1 MNPDAG
7 RRLCKES
14 RAALA
19 ELAPKWGRRDL
30 AVVISNGLS
39 ATAANAHA
47 ADTAIALF
55 KFLPKANWSA
65 YPVFIVPYARV
76 KIQDDI
82 NETLGARHTIIL
94 VGERPGLGSP
104 DSLSAYFTYRSKWE
118 SVESDRNCISNIRP
132 SGMPIELAARKLSML
147 MEESRVCGISGTALK
162 DDIDM
167 SALESASNA
176 ALSG

>member
-1 MNPDAG
+1 MGGADPWVGLQKYTSARIGIGRAGGSQRTPSILDFRLAHARARDAVHAQFFPERVAEKLEKAGFESVVLRTMVSDKRTYLMNPDAG

-19 ELAPKWGRRDL
+19 EFAPKWGRRDL

-55 KFLPKANWSA
+55 KFLPKANWAA

-82 NETLGARHTIIL
+82 N
-94 VGERPGLGSP
+94 
-104 DSLSAYFTYRSKWE
+104 
-118 SVESDRNCISNIRP
+118 
-132 SGMPIELAARKLSML
+132 
-147 MEESRVCGISGTALK
+147 
-162 DDIDM
+162 
-167 SALESASNA
+167 
-176 ALSG
+176 